1 VIEVK
6 DLSLSFNGQPI
17 LHEISFRLEEGQ
29 NLIIVGRS
37 GSGKTV
43 LIKTM
48 MGLFQPDGGWVRVD
62 GNEVVC
68 KGKHANAGISQN
80 FAMVFQNSALLDSYN
95 VFQNVALPLYERD
108 GMEFDVIK
116 EKVKESLEIVG
127 LEGIENKYPIELS
140 GGMRKRVGIARAL
153 IYDPRYI
160 IFDEPTSGLDPITA
174 AEVLFYITQIVDSG
188 KATTITI
195 THDTRDLQDLGD
207 QILFLEKGELRYFGS
222 IKQIHQSADP
232 LIRQFMNLDSN
243 EDPARLTQ

>member
-1 VIEVK
+1 MIEVK
-6 DLSLSFNGQPI
+6 DLSLSFNGQQV
-17 LHEISFRLEEGQ
+17 LRNISFKLEEGQ
-29 NLIIVGRS
+29 NLIFIGRS

-48 MGLFQPDGGWVRVD
+48 MGLFKPDGGWVHVD
-62 GNEVVC
+62 GSEVIC
-68 KGKHANAGISQN
+68 DGNHSNADICQN

-108 GMEFDVIK
+108 GLDFDVIK
-116 EKVKESLEIVG
+116 EKVRESLSIVG

-153 IYDPRYI
+153 VYDPRYI

-174 AEVLFYITQIVDSG
+174 SEVLFYITQIIDSA

-195 THDTRDLQDLGD
+195 THDTRDLQNLGD
-207 QILFLEKGELRYFGS
+207 QILFLEKGELRYFGPL
-222 IKQIHQSADP
+222 KQIHQSDDP
-232 LIRQFMNLDSN
+232 LIREFLSLDSGGQS
-243 EDPARLTQ
+243 AGLAQ